1 MIRGKGDFGSLTFF
15 NRLIPNY
22 KRKSLLSKNE
32 IFITNHCECVSLYV
46 GPKLIF
52 PSKLEL
58 LNFVDSIFFHTQ
70 DKLGTQSSHTPKICV
85 TLKCI

>member
-1 MIRGKGDFGSLTFF
+1 MIRGKGDLGSLRFF

-52 PSKLEL
+52 SLQ
-58 LNFVDSIFFHTQ
+58 IGITQ
-70 DKLGTQSSHTPKICV
+70 FCQ
-85 TLKCI
+85 

>member
-1 MIRGKGDFGSLTFF
+1 MIRGKGDLGSLTFF
-15 NRLIPNY
+15 NRLVPNY

-52 PSKLEL
+52 FPP
-58 LNFVDSIFFHTQ
+58 NWNYSILSIVFFSTR
-70 DKLGTQSSHTPKICV
+70 KIS
-85 TLKCI
+85 